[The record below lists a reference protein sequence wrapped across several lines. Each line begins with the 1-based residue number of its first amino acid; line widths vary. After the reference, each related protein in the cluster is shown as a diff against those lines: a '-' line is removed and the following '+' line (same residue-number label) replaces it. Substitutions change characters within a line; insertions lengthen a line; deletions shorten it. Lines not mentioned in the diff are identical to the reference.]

1 MPSPRRL
8 LFCHQLAIHCL
19 FVLCGGSIL
28 AALPAAGLVDTLVLG
43 STESEQ
49 AHRCTTENSETL
61 TGGLGEPAR
70 QLLPPATEN
79 YQGGS
84 VAFTMKVDP
93 DKPNYLTARFWGSD
107 RTRTRLI
114 LFCEG
119 KQVGYRHIGDIDL
132 LDIPNGSPADAGR
145 FFYVTTPLP
154 EAMTQG
160 RQELHCEIRATGP
173 IWGYGTTF
181 AQYQK
186 PMTEPSAG
194 IYRVYTHTEGCFV
207 PPPGEKQGVAPADPP
222 VRQSPGPEVLD
233 VVRARV
239 NKEIA
244 GLLARNEL
252 NQQQLWVLARAYQIK
267 WTPAYHQPDV
277 LKKAVAT
284 LDATFVDFRRDPKT
298 VQAGKAIYNGDW
310 FGIGPAAT
318 ALVLLAEPLQGAFD
332 EKIVGANGT
341 PRREGWAEMFAACR
355 DWHRQHRRQYTN
367 QSMISDTYGLYLP
380 NRAVALLDPP
390 KALPEAQALRYLYES
405 AGLQPW
411 LGSDKDNAPLEP
423 LGANYFQLTAKGLTR
438 ELGFVGY
445 YGEVLDWMTAMY
457 NASRPAVGAPGDA
470 KLKAAL
476 IRAARARAPFRYPAL
491 DDDGNRAMRAET
503 IVGWRDPDHYPGD
516 VTYTQRP
523 TWDAS
528 AIEATAATLDPV
540 LLGGVQQMFDDNQFF
555 ATVAHQMKETSLR
568 ATASLLDIPDEY
580 ELIKAQAPSASRL
593 PLAPGQPDFV
603 FTDEEDGVL
612 ALKHGAD
619 ILYASLYWRAH
630 YAINGLARVHFIQPD
645 MDRIAVIHEDTQFT
659 PSGDFHT
666 RQDWIDM
673 GSARGGLK
681 YPGDLHSANAGEK
694 LPIAKV
700 PAGVAFKADDEN
712 VYAGRGD
719 FYTLRYGRYLI
730 GMNMTADRSFNLAVP
745 DMGSGHATALA
756 PHDAEIRDGQV
767 KVGPRSTAVLYLSE
781 EKAAVAPVVRQ
792 ETSGQP

>member
-1 MPSPRRL
+1 MLSLRRL
-8 LFCHQLAIHCL
+8 LFRHRFAIRCL
-19 FVLCGGSIL
+19 VALCGGPISAVL
-28 AALPAAGLVDTLVLG
+28 HAAGPVDTLALG
-43 STESEQ
+43 SAESEK
-49 AHRCTTENSETL
+49 AHGFTTENSETL

-70 QLLPPATEN
+70 QLLPPATAT
-79 YQGGS
+79 YTGGS

-93 DKPNYLTARFWGSD
+93 DQPNYLTARLWGSD
-107 RTRTRLI
+107 RTHTRLI

-119 KQVGYRHIGDIDL
+119 KQIGYRHIGDIDL

-154 EAMTQG
+154 EAMTRG

-181 AQYQK
+181 ARYQK

-207 PPPGEKQGVAPADPP
+207 PPTGEKQGVAPANPP
-222 VRQSPGPEVLD
+222 VCPSPGPELLN
-233 VVRARV
+233 VVKARV
-239 NKEIA
+239 NKVIT
-244 GLLARNEL
+244 GLLARDEL
-252 NQQQLWVLARAYQIK
+252 DQQQLWVLARAYHIE
-267 WTPAYHQPDV
+267 WTPAYHQPEV
-277 LKKAVAT
+277 IKKALAT
-284 LDATFVDFRRDPKT
+284 LDATFVDFRRDPTT
-298 VQAGKAIYNGDW
+298 VQAGKAIYNGGW

-318 ALVLLAEPLQGAFD
+318 ALVLLANPLRGTFD
-332 EKIVGANGT
+332 ETIVGAGDT
-341 PRREGWAEMFAACR
+341 TRREGWAEMFVACR
-355 DWHRQHRRQYTN
+355 DWHREHRRQYTN

-390 KALPEAQALRYLYES
+390 KALPEAQALGYLYES

-411 LGSDKDNAPLEP
+411 LGSEKDNAPLEP

-476 IRAARARAPFRYPAL
+476 IKAARARAPFRYPTV

-540 LLGGVQQMFDDNQFF
+540 LLGGVQQMFEDNQFF

-580 ELIKAQAPSASRL
+580 ALIEAQGPSATRL
-593 PLAPGQPDFV
+593 PMAPGQPDFV
-603 FTDEEDGVL
+603 FSDEEDGVV
-612 ALKHGAD
+612 AIKHGAD
-619 ILYASLYWRAH
+619 MLYTSLYWRAH

-645 MDRIAVIHEDTQFT
+645 MDRIAVVHEDTQFT

-681 YPGDLHSANAGEK
+681 YPGDLHSADAGEK

-700 PAGVAFKADDEN
+700 PAGVAFKPGDEN
-712 VYAGRGD
+712 VYAGRAD
-719 FYTLRYGRYLI
+719 FYTLRYGQYLI
-730 GMNMTADRSFNLAVP
+730 GMNMTADRTYDLAIPETGAVQ
-745 DMGSGHATALA
+745 ATALE
-756 PHDAEIRDGQV
+756 PRDAQIRDGNV
-767 KVGPRSTAVLYLSE
+767 KVGPQSTAVLYLGE
-781 EKAAVAPVVRQ
+781 EK
-792 ETSGQP
+792 